1 MMSLS
6 NKIMFDISSRV
17 SGMVLKNSSGAMVPY
32 VSKTSI
38 STTNN
43 LELQHPIMPKKPLST
58 YFRFLGEIRPI
69 VTRENP
75 DLKVTELT
83 KVMAQKYKELPVAR
97 KEAFN
102 EAYQIEKKKYLQE
115 FEKFKIT
122 PEGKEIL
129 EKMKQD
135 GKEKRLQK
143 TKRNLRELK
152 SELGKPTRFLS
163 SNNLFVKEEISGVQG
178 PVVAN
183 MSPMKLAVDKW
194 KSLSEIQK
202 SPYVKKSA
210 ELKAKYEKDLA
221 AWEAK
226 QAADGGLAQ
235 IEALQKK
242 IVSERNNVKG
252 IVPKPKKKP
261 KKVVATKVAKTK
273 VKKAAPKKKDVKKAV
288 AKKPAAKKTAAKKEP
303 AVKKEVK
310 KAEPTKA
317 KKKQ

>member
-1 MMSLS
+1 
-6 NKIMFDISSRV
+6 MFDISSRV

-43 LELQHPIMPKKPLST
+43 LELQHPSMPKKPLST

-69 VTRENP
+69 VTRQNP

-97 KEAFN
+97 KEALN

-135 GKEKRLQK
+135 GKEKRLQR
-143 TKRNLRELK
+143 TKGQLGKLK
-152 SELGKPTRFLS
+152 SELGKPTRYPMAY
-163 SNNLFVKEEISGVQG
+163 NLFVKEVTSGIPGRVTSNIKM
-178 PVVAN
+178 A
-183 MSPMKLAVDKW
+183 ADKW
-194 KSLSEIQK
+194 KNLSEIQK
-202 SPYVKKSA
+202 SPFVKKST
-210 ELKAKYEKDLA
+210 ELKAIYEKDLA

-226 QAADGGLAQ
+226 QAAEGGLAQ

-242 IVSERNNVKG
+242 VLSATHDVKG

-261 KKVVATKVAKTK
+261 KKVVAKKVVATK
-273 VKKAAPKKKDVKKAV
+273 VKKAAPKKAV
-288 AKKPAAKKTAAKKEP
+288 AKKPEAKKTATKKEPAAKKEP
-303 AVKKEVK
+303 AVKKVVK

-317 KKKQ
+317 TKKQ

>member
-1 MMSLS
+1 MSLS

-43 LELQHPIMPKKPLST
+43 LELQHPSMPKKPLTT

-69 VTRENP
+69 VTKQNP
-75 DLKVTELT
+75 DLKVTELM

-97 KEAFN
+97 KEALN
-102 EAYQIEKKKYLQE
+102 QAYQIEKKKYLQE

-143 TKRNLRELK
+143 AKGKLGKLK
-152 SELGKPTRFLS
+152 SELGKPTRYPLAY
-163 SNNLFVKEEISGVQG
+163 NLFVKEQMSGAPG
-178 PVVAN
+178 RVVSNIKMA
-183 MSPMKLAVDKW
+183 ADKW
-194 KSLSEIQK
+194 KNLSEIQK
-202 SPYVKKSA
+202 SPFVKKSA
-210 ELKAKYEKDLA
+210 ELKAIYEKDLA

-226 QAADGGLAQ
+226 QAAEGGLAQ

-242 IVSERNNVKG
+242 VLSATHDVKG

-261 KKVVATKVAKTK
+261 KKVVAKK
-273 VKKAAPKKKDVKKAV
+273 VKKAAPKKKVVEKVV

>member
-1 MMSLS
+1 
-6 NKIMFDISSRV
+6 
-17 SGMVLKNSSGAMVPY
+17 
-32 VSKTSI
+32 
-38 STTNN
+38 
-43 LELQHPIMPKKPLST
+43 MPKKPLTT

-69 VTRENP
+69 VTKQNP
-75 DLKVTELT
+75 DLKVTELM

-97 KEAFN
+97 KEALN
-102 EAYQIEKKKYLQE
+102 QAYQIEKKKYLHE
-115 FEKFKIT
+115 FEKFKTT

-129 EKMKQD
+129 DKMKQD

-143 TKRNLRELK
+143 TKRKLGDLK
-152 SELGKPTRFLS
+152 SELGKPTRYPQS
-163 SNNLFVKEEISGVQG
+163 YNLFVKEQISGVQG

-183 MSPMKLAVDKW
+183 MKIAADKW

-221 AWEAK
+221 
-226 QAADGGLAQ
+226 Q
-235 IEALQKK
+235 IQALQKK
-242 IVSERNNVKG
+242 IVSETNNVKG

-261 KKVVATKVAKTK
+261 KKVVAKKVAKTK

-288 AKKPAAKKTAAKKEP
+288 AKKPAAKK
-303 AVKKEVK
+303 EVK

>member
-1 MMSLS
+1 
-6 NKIMFDISSRV
+6 
-17 SGMVLKNSSGAMVPY
+17 
-32 VSKTSI
+32 
-38 STTNN
+38 
-43 LELQHPIMPKKPLST
+43 MPKKPLST
-58 YFRFLGEIRPI
+58 YFRFLGEIRPM
-69 VTRENP
+69 VTRQNP

-97 KEAFN
+97 KEALN

-152 SELGKPTRFLS
+152 SELGKPTRFLT
-163 SNNLFVKEEISGVQG
+163 SNNLFVKEQISGVQG
-178 PVVAN
+178 SVAGA
-183 MSPMKLAVDKW
+183 PMKLAVDKW

-226 QAADGGLAQ
+226 QAAEGGLAQ

-303 AVKKEVK
+303 EVKKEGKKEVK

>member
-1 MMSLS
+1 
-6 NKIMFDISSRV
+6 MFDISSRV

-43 LELQHPIMPKKPLST
+43 LELQHPSMPKKPLTT

-69 VTRENP
+69 VTKQNP
-75 DLKVTELT
+75 DLKVTELM

-97 KEAFN
+97 KEALN
-102 EAYQIEKKKYLQE
+102 QAYQIEKKKYLQE
-115 FEKFKIT
+115 FEKFKTT

-129 EKMKQD
+129 DKMKQD

-143 TKRNLRELK
+143 TKRKLGDLK
-152 SELGKPTRFLS
+152 SELGKPTRYPQS
-163 SNNLFVKEEISGVQG
+163 YNLFVKEQISGVQG

-183 MSPMKLAVDKW
+183 MKIAADKW

-226 QAADGGLAQ
+226 QAAEGGLAQ
-235 IEALQKK
+235 IQALQKK
-242 IVSERNNVKG
+242 IVSETNNVKG

-261 KKVVATKVAKTK
+261 KKVVAKKVAKTK

-310 KAEPTKA
+310 K
-317 KKKQ
+317 KQ

>member
-1 MMSLS
+1 
-6 NKIMFDISSRV
+6 
-17 SGMVLKNSSGAMVPY
+17 
-32 VSKTSI
+32 
-38 STTNN
+38 
-43 LELQHPIMPKKPLST
+43 MPKKPLST
-58 YFRFLGEIRPI
+58 YFRFLGEIRPM
-69 VTRENP
+69 VTRQNP

-97 KEAFN
+97 KEALN
-102 EAYQIEKKKYLQE
+102 EAYRIEKKKYLQE

-143 TKRNLRELK
+143 NKRNLRELK
-152 SELGKPTRFLS
+152 SELGKPTRFLT
-163 SNNLFVKEEISGVQG
+163 SNNLFVKEQISGVQG
-178 PVVAN
+178 SVAGA
-183 MSPMKLAVDKW
+183 PMKLATDKW

-221 AWEAK
+221 VWEAK
-226 QAADGGLAQ
+226 HAAEGGLAR

-242 IVSERNNVKG
+242 IVSLKNNVKG

-261 KKVVATKVAKTK
+261 KKVVASKVAKTK

-288 AKKPAAKKTAAKKEP
+288 AKKPAAKKTAVKKEP

>member
-1 MMSLS
+1 
-6 NKIMFDISSRV
+6 MFDISSRV

-43 LELQHPIMPKKPLST
+43 LELQHPSMPKKPLGT

-69 VTRENP
+69 VTKQNP
-75 DLKVTELT
+75 GVKITELS
-83 KVMAQKYKELPVAR
+83 KIMAQKYKELPVAR
-97 KEAFN
+97 KEALN
-102 EAYQIEKKKYLQE
+102 EAYQIEKKEYLQK

-135 GKEKRLQK
+135 GKEKRLQR
-143 TKRNLRELK
+143 TKGQLGKLK
-152 SELGKPTRFLS
+152 SELGKPTRYPMAY
-163 SNNLFVKEEISGVQG
+163 NLFVKEVTSGIPGRVTSNIKM
-178 PVVAN
+178 A
-183 MSPMKLAVDKW
+183 ADKW
-194 KSLSEIQK
+194 KNLSEIQK
-202 SPYVKKSA
+202 SPFVKKST
-210 ELKAKYEKDLA
+210 ELKAIYEKDLA

-226 QAADGGLAQ
+226 QAAEGGMAQ

-242 IVSERNNVKG
+242 VLSATHNVKG
-252 IVPKPKKKP
+252 IVPTPKKKP

-303 AVKKEVK
+303 AVKKEGKKEVK

>member
-6 NKIMFDISSRV
+6 NKIMFDISSRM

-43 LELQHPIMPKKPLST
+43 LELQHPNMPKKPLST
-58 YFRFLGEIRPI
+58 YFRFLGEVRPI
-69 VTRENP
+69 VTKQNP
-75 DLKVTELT
+75 GMKITELG
-83 KVMAQKYKELPVAR
+83 KIMAQKYKELPVAR
-97 KEAFN
+97 KEALN

-143 TKRNLRELK
+143 AKGKLGKLK
-152 SELGKPTRFLS
+152 SELGKPTRYPLAY
-163 SNNLFVKEEISGVQG
+163 NLFVKEQMSGASGQ
-178 PVVAN
+178 VASN
-183 MSPMKLAVDKW
+183 IKLAADKW
-194 KSLSEIQK
+194 KNLSEIQK
-202 SPYVKKSA
+202 SPFVKKSA
-210 ELKAKYEKDLA
+210 ELKAIYEKDLA

-226 QAADGGLAQ
+226 QGAEGGLAQ

-242 IVSERNNVKG
+242 VLSATHDVKG

-261 KKVVATKVAKTK
+261 KKVAKTK
-273 VKKAAPKKKDVKKAV
+273 VKKAAPKKKAVPKKKVVEKVV
-288 AKKPAAKKTAAKKEP
+288 AKKP
-303 AVKKEVK
+303 
-310 KAEPTKA
+310 
-317 KKKQ
+317 

>member
-1 MMSLS
+1 
-6 NKIMFDISSRV
+6 MFDISSRV
-17 SGMVLKNSSGAMVPY
+17 SGMVLKNSSGAMVPC

-43 LELQHPIMPKKPLST
+43 LELQHPSKPKRPLSI

-69 VTRENP
+69 ITRQNP
-75 DLKVTELT
+75 GMKITELG
-83 KVMAQKYKELPVAR
+83 KIMAQKYKELPVAR
-97 KEAFN
+97 KEALN

-115 FEKFKIT
+115 FESFKIT

-143 TKRNLRELK
+143 TKGKLVKLK
-152 SELGKPTRFLS
+152 TELGKPSRYPMAY
-163 SNNLFVKEEISGVQG
+163 NLFVKEEMSGIPG
-178 PVVAN
+178 LVVSNIKIA
-183 MSPMKLAVDKW
+183 ADKW
-194 KSLSEIQK
+194 KNLSEIQK
-202 SPYVKKSA
+202 SPYVKKST
-210 ELKAKYEKDLA
+210 ELKAIYEKDLA

-226 QAADGGLAQ
+226 QASEGGLAQ

-242 IVSERNNVKG
+242 IVSETNNVKG
-252 IVPKPKKKP
+252 IVPTPKKKP
-261 KKVVATKVAKTK
+261 KKVVATKVAKSK
-273 VKKAAPKKKDVKKAV
+273 VKKAAPKKKDVKEAV
-288 AKKPAAKKTAAKKEP
+288 AKKPAAKKTAVKKEP

-317 KKKQ
+317 KKKE

>member
-1 MMSLS
+1 
-6 NKIMFDISSRV
+6 
-17 SGMVLKNSSGAMVPY
+17 
-32 VSKTSI
+32 
-38 STTNN
+38 
-43 LELQHPIMPKKPLST
+43 MPKKPLST
-58 YFRFLGEIRPI
+58 YFRFLGEIRPM

-97 KEAFN
+97 KEALN

-143 TKRNLRELK
+143 NKRNLRELK
-152 SELGKPTRFLS
+152 SELGKPTRFLT
-163 SNNLFVKEEISGVQG
+163 SNNLFVKEQISGVQG
-178 PVVAN
+178 SVAGA
-183 MSPMKLAVDKW
+183 PMKLALDKW

-226 QAADGGLAQ
+226 QAAEGGLAQ

-242 IVSERNNVKG
+242 IISERNNVKG
-252 IVPKPKKKP
+252 IIPKPKKKP
-261 KKVVATKVAKTK
+261 KKSGCLKSSQNQSEKGCSQEK
-273 VKKAAPKKKDVKKAV
+273 GC
-288 AKKPAAKKTAAKKEP
+288 KESCS
-303 AVKKEVK
+303 
-310 KAEPTKA
+310 
-317 KKKQ
+317 

>member
-1 MMSLS
+1 
-6 NKIMFDISSRV
+6 MFDISSRV

-43 LELQHPIMPKKPLST
+43 LELQHPSMPKKPLTT

-69 VTRENP
+69 IMKQNP
-75 DLKVTELT
+75 GMKIGPMAQI
-83 KVMAQKYKELPVAR
+83 MAQKYKELPVAR
-97 KEAFN
+97 KEALN

-152 SELGKPTRFLS
+152 SELGKPTRFLT
-163 SNNLFVKEEISGVQG
+163 SNNLFVKEQISGVQG
-178 PVVAN
+178 SVAGA
-183 MSPMKLAVDKW
+183 PMKLATDKW

-226 QAADGGLAQ
+226 QAAEGGLAQ

-242 IVSERNNVKG
+242 IVSLTNNVKG

-303 AVKKEVK
+303 AVKKEGKKEVK